1 MSLLRALDLSLP
13 STEKSSSSAN
23 RKSAESTPPAGAA
36 KAGKHS
42 KAADAWRHTHGQANT
57 QIKALKQA
65 VKAHCAD
72 AAPALLQEIDRG
84 LAKLDDILDTVD
96 HRLADSLAK
105 AGEAADETARAAELK
120 NAKAIFAE
128 YIAYVKNE
136 PLVAHIDD
144 NPFHVKTGLKAL
156 LIGGLADAAKAIG

>member
-1 MSLLRALDLSLP
+1 MSLLLALKLSLP
-13 STEKSSSSAN
+13 SA
-23 RKSAESTPPAGAA
+23 RKSPSAAGKKATEATPPAAAA

-42 KAADAWRHTHGQANT
+42 RAADAWRQTHGQANARIT
-57 QIKALKQA
+57 ALKQA

-72 AAPALLQEIDRG
+72 AHPALVQEIDRG
-84 LAKLDDILDTVD
+84 LAKLDDILDTID

-105 AGEAADETARAAELK
+105 AGEAADEAARSAELK
-120 NAKAIFAE
+120 NAKAIFTE
-128 YIAYVKNE
+128 YTLYVKNE

-156 LIGGLADAAKAIG
+156 LVGGLTDAAKAIG